1 MQNVL
6 ENFQKFS
13 HFGEGVCQIIRGKKR
28 LIVFFLIY
36 ISFFL
41 RGKGRWSVICINFD
55 ILSSRG
61 DFGQFSWNNM
71 HFGKTLIIKLF
82 FFFFTFSCFPS
93 RWQNVKLSV
102 LSEIASLE
110 IILLSVAIVNM
121 STQTPFKRIISMCY
135 GSWHHFVISLVLPA
149 LYLMLRYTAAPFFT
163 TTWSMTTTMTQIQGQ
178 CHNIP
183 RRIRF

>member
-1 MQNVL
+1 MGRK
-6 ENFQKFS
+6 EHTIHSFYFS
-13 HFGEGVCQIIRGKKR
+13 Q
-28 LIVFFLIY
+28 
-36 ISFFL
+36 
-41 RGKGRWSVICINFD
+41 GKGSAVCNLHQFWHFVVKRRFWTIFMEQHAFWVEKLWSKKIN
-55 ILSSRG
+55 
-61 DFGQFSWNNM
+61 
-71 HFGKTLIIKLF
+71 
-82 FFFFTFSCFPS
+82 FFFTFSCFPS

-121 STQTPFKRIISMCY
+121 STQTPFKRIISMFY
-135 GSWHHFVISLVLPA
+135 GSWHLFVISFVLPA

>member
-1 MQNVL
+1 MGRK
-6 ENFQKFS
+6 EHTIHSFYFS
-13 HFGEGVCQIIRGKKR
+13 Q
-28 LIVFFLIY
+28 
-36 ISFFL
+36 
-41 RGKGRWSVICINFD
+41 GKGSAVCNLHQFWHFVVKRRLWTIFIEQHAFWKNFD
-55 ILSSRG
+55 L
-61 DFGQFSWNNM
+61 
-71 HFGKTLIIKLF
+71 KLF

-121 STQTPFKRIISMCY
+121 STQTPFKRIISVFY
-135 GSWHHFVISLVLPA
+135 ASWHLFVISLVLPP

-183 RRIRF
+183 IRIRF